1 MAEASGS
8 VTAAQCSSRLLK
20 PVPPPAAGNGPNRAA
35 AYTPATMDLP
45 IEVSPQEA
53 HAALAGGAFL
63 LDVREPWES
72 QERRIPGAVLIPLVE
87 LRGRIGE
94 LPEDRDIYVHC
105 RVGGR
110 SRRAVDYLRQ
120 AGRPRSV
127 NVAGG
132 IDAWEEAGLP
142 VIR

>member
-1 MAEASGS
+1 
-8 VTAAQCSSRLLK
+8 
-20 PVPPPAAGNGPNRAA
+20 
-35 AYTPATMDLP
+35 MDLP
-45 IEVSPQEA
+45 IEVSPQQA
-53 HAALAGGAFL
+53 HAALTGETYL

-72 QERRIPGAVLIPLVE
+72 QERRIAGAVLIPLVE
-87 LRGRIGE
+87 LPGRIGE
-94 LPEDRDIYVHC
+94 LPEDRDLYVYC

-120 AGRPRSV
+120 AGRSRAI

-132 IDAWEEAGLP
+132 IDAWEDAGLP

>member
-1 MAEASGS
+1 MAGEGGS
-8 VTAAQCSSRLLK
+8 VTAAKCNSRLLE
-20 PVPPPAAGNGPNRAA
+20 PVPPVTAGHGPKRAA

-53 HAALAGGAFL
+53 HTALAGGAFL

-72 QERRIPGAVLIPLVE
+72 QERRIPGAVLIPLIE
-87 LRGRIGE
+87 LPGRVGE
-94 LPEDRDIYVHC
+94 LPADRDLYVHC

-120 AGRPRSV
+120 GGRPRAV
-127 NVAGG
+127 NVTGG
-132 IDAWEEAGLP
+132 IDAWEAAGLP

>member
-1 MAEASGS
+1 
-8 VTAAQCSSRLLK
+8 
-20 PVPPPAAGNGPNRAA
+20 
-35 AYTPATMDLP
+35 MDLP

-53 HAALAGGAFL
+53 HAAIAGGAYL
-63 LDVREPWES
+63 LDVRELWES

-87 LRGRIGE
+87 LPGRVAE
-94 LPEDRDIYVHC
+94 LPEDRDLYVHC

>member
-1 MAEASGS
+1 
-8 VTAAQCSSRLLK
+8 
-20 PVPPPAAGNGPNRAA
+20 
-35 AYTPATMDLP
+35 MDLP
-45 IEVSPQEA
+45 IEVSPQQA
-53 HAALAGGAFL
+53 DAAVAGGAYL

-72 QERRIPGAVLIPLVE
+72 EERRIAGAVLIPLAE
-87 LRGRIGE
+87 LPGRIGE
-94 LPEDRDIYVHC
+94 LPDDRDLYVYC

-110 SRRAVDYLRQ
+110 SRRAVDHLRQ
-120 AGRPRSV
+120 SGRPRAV

>member
-1 MAEASGS
+1 MAAS
-8 VTAAQCSSRLLK
+8 
-20 PVPPPAAGNGPNRAA
+20 NGPNRAA
-35 AYTPATMDLP
+35 AYTPAKMDLP
-45 IEVSPQEA
+45 IEVTPAEA
-53 HAALAGGAFL
+53 HAAVTGGAYL

-72 QERRIPGAVLIPLVE
+72 QERRIAGAVLIPLVE
-87 LRGRIGE
+87 LPGRIGE
-94 LPEDRDIYVHC
+94 LPDDRDLYVYC

-127 NVAGG
+127 NVTGG